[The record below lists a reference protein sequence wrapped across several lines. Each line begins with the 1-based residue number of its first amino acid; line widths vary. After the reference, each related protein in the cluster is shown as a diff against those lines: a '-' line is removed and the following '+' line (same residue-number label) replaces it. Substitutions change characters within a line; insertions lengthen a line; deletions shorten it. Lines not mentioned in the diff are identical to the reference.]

1 MITLRGKHTD
11 LETVLEALNLEEDYP
26 NPPTLTTAYAV
37 IEEDGTDSVLVL
49 PDSDETRVK
58 KHGKGKI
65 EKGDTRA
72 KKELPIQ

>member
-11 LETVLEALNLEEDYP
+11 LQTVVEALSAEEGYP
-26 NPPTLTTAYAV
+26 NADTLTTAYAQA
-37 IEEDGTDSVLVL
+37 ESDGDDYVLVL

-65 EKGDTRA
+65 EKGDTRV
-72 KKELPIQ
+72 KRELTL